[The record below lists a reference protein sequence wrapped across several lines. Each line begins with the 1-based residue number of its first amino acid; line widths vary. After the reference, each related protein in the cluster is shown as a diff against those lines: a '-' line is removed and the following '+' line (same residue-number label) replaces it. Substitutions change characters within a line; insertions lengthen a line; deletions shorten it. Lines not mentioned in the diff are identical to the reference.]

1 MGLWSGRCLT
11 TGGNH
16 NIQFGCYTNRD
27 VTTGS
32 YNIAIGHSVGVAN
45 STGDY
50 QLAIGQIDD
59 RWITGDSSFNVSLSG
74 IATITKSTGQFEA
87 RSFKGD
93 GANITGIVTA
103 GSALATG
110 IATGVGTF
118 TASAGVSTNI
128 DSFAYGTDN
137 YKTAEYTL
145 HIENGANTQAQ
156 KVLIMQNGTTALS
169 QEYAIMFSNS
179 QLISAGST
187 ISSGNVLLQ
196 VTPETG
202 ISGLT
207 TYRWRREV
215 QL

>member
-1 MGLWSGRCLT
+1 MCF
-11 TGGNH
+11 
-16 NIQFGCYTNRD
+16 IC
-27 VTTGS
+27 
-32 YNIAIGHSVGVAN
+32 
-45 STGDY
+45 
-50 QLAIGQIDD
+50 
-59 RWITGDSSFNVSLSG
+59 

-103 GSALATG
+103 GSACTTG

-118 TASAGVSTNI
+118 TASAGVSTVIVLHMELIITN
-128 DSFAYGTDN
+128 SR
-137 YKTAEYTL
+137 YTL

-156 KVLIMQNGTTALS
+156 KALNAKWNNSLS

-179 QLISAGST
+179 QLISIGST